1 MNRSQALKRISELRD
16 LIEYH
21 NRRYYQLDD
30 PEISDHEY
38 DTLMRE
44 LAELEDRFP
53 DIDRT
58 ASPTQRV
65 GASPLEKFGTVT
77 HLTPMLSL
85 ANAFSDEEIVEF
97 DNRIKSLLGDDGET
111 DYVAEPKIDGVAV
124 NLIYENGIF
133 IVGATRGDGLT
144 GEDVRKT

>member
-1 MNRSQALKRISELRD
+1 MNRSQALKRVTELRD
-16 LIEYH
+16 LIDYH

-38 DTLMRE
+38 DRLMRE
-44 LAELEDRFP
+44 LADLEERFP

-65 GASPLEKFGTVT
+65 GALPLEKFGTVT

-85 ANAFSDEEIVEF
+85 GNAFSEEEVSEF
-97 DNRIKSLLGDDGET
+97 ESVSGVCSETRRISTSLRSRRST
-111 DYVAEPKIDGVAV
+111 ASPS
-124 NLIYENGIF
+124 
-133 IVGATRGDGLT
+133 T
-144 GEDVRKT
+144 